1 MGFASLNPSYE
12 GFNPREQ
19 IALKLGKRRQLVGVH
34 KGRNNMSISIAADLR
49 KPDKTGGCHS
59 RGRELSMFRPA
70 LLASAIMAGL
80 GLTSP
85 VLAQSTVYIPAILE
99 LSGAGAVS
107 GTNFRDGMLLAIDE
121 INAKGGILGRKIDT
135 PLLDTQSDAGISRAQ
150 VQKVLDNNP
159 YVILGPVFSGSVL
172 VDMALTQQAEIP
184 EIVGGE
190 AAAITQKGDPY
201 VFRTSFGQQFSMP
214 KIANYIRDS
223 VKAKSVAVLWVNN
236 DFGKGGRDTFI
247 KEMAARNIKVTADIS
262 TESGQA
268 DFSADVVKIKAA
280 NADAI
285 FVYVNE
291 EESARFLREAKKQGV
306 KTALIGETT
315 LLGQKVIDLA
325 QGAAEGVRGHVG
337 LTVDAPIPAVKE
349 FAERFK
355 KRFNYVCDHNGI
367 KGYTAV
373 YFIKHVTEKMGKFD
387 SKLFAQ
393 TLHGMTITPKDE
405 PGVLMEATFD
415 KNGDIDRESFLG
427 EVVNGNQKIVEILP
441 KLGK

>member
-1 MGFASLNPSYE
+1 
-12 GFNPREQ
+12 
-19 IALKLGKRRQLVGVH
+19 
-34 KGRNNMSISIAADLR
+34 
-49 KPDKTGGCHS
+49 
-59 RGRELSMFRPA
+59 MFRSGIFA
-70 LLASAIMAGL
+70 AVVVAGL

-85 VLAQSTVYIPAILE
+85 LFAQSTVYIPAVLE

-150 VQKVLDNNP
+150 IQKVLDNNP

-214 KIANYIRDS
+214 KIANYIRDGI
-223 VKAKSVAVLWVNN
+223 KAKTVAVVWVNN
-236 DFGKGGRDTFI
+236 DFGKGGHDTFL
-247 KEMAARNIKVTADIS
+247 KEMAARNIKVVADNS
-262 TESGQA
+262 TKSGQA

-285 FVYVNE
+285 FVYLNE
-291 EESARFLREAKKQGV
+291 EESARFLREAKKQGI
-306 KTALIGETT
+306 TAPLLGETT

-337 LTVDAPIPAVKE
+337 LTVDAPIPAVTA
-349 FAERFK
+349 FADRFK

-373 YFIKHVTEKMGKFD
+373 YIIKHVTEKMGKFD

-393 TLHGMTITPKDE
+393 TLHGMTITPQEE
-405 PGVLMEATFD
+405 PGVLMEVAFD
-415 KNGDIDRESFLG
+415 NNGDVDRESFLG
-427 EVVNGNQKIVEILP
+427 EVVNGKQKIVQVLP

>member
-1 MGFASLNPSYE
+1 MSPSMSRLSLFAA
-12 GFNPREQ
+12 
-19 IALKLGKRRQLVGVH
+19 ALAAALGTAG
-34 KGRNNMSISIAADLR
+34 
-49 KPDKTGGCHS
+49 
-59 RGRELSMFRPA
+59 
-70 LLASAIMAGL
+70 SAF
-80 GLTSP
+80 
-85 VLAQSTVYIPAILE
+85 AQSTVYVPAILE

-121 INAKGGILGRKIDT
+121 INAKGGLLGRKIDT

-150 VQKVLDNNP
+150 LQKVLDNNP
-159 YVILGPVFSGSVL
+159 YVVLGPVFSGSVL

-190 AAAITQKGDPY
+190 AAGITQKSDPY

-214 KIANYIRDS
+214 KIANYMRDG
-223 VKAKSVAVLWVNN
+223 VKAKTVAVLWVNN
-236 DFGKGGRDTFI
+236 DFGKGGRDNFI
-247 KEMAARNIKVTADIS
+247 KEMAARNIKVVADIS

-268 DFSADVVKIKAA
+268 DFSADVVKIKGA

-285 FVYVNE
+285 FVYLNE
-291 EESARFLREAKKQGV
+291 EESARFLREAKKQGI
-306 KTALIGETT
+306 AAPLIGETT

-337 LTVDAPIPAVKE
+337 LTVDAPIPAVQQ
-349 FAERFK
+349 FADRFK

-373 YFIKHVTEKMGKFD
+373 YIIKHVTEKMGKFD

-393 TLHGMTITPKDE
+393 TLHGMTITPQDE
-405 PGVLMEATFD
+405 PGVLMEVSFD
-415 KNGDIDRESFLG
+415 QNGDLDRESFLG
-427 EVVNGNQKIVEILP
+427 EVVNGKQKIVATLP

>member
-1 MGFASLNPSYE
+1 MVRVS
-12 GFNPREQ
+12 
-19 IALKLGKRRQLVGVH
+19 
-34 KGRNNMSISIAADLR
+34 
-49 KPDKTGGCHS
+49 
-59 RGRELSMFRPA
+59 
-70 LLASAIMAGL
+70 LLASTIALAL

-85 VLAQSTVYIPAILE
+85 LHAQSTVSMPAILE

-135 PLLDTQSDAGISRAQ
+135 PLLDTQSDAGVSRAQ
-150 VQKVLDNNP
+150 LQKVLDNNP
-159 YVILGPVFSGSVL
+159 YVVLGPVFSGSVL

-190 AAAITQKGDPY
+190 AAAITQKNDPY

-214 KIANYIRDS
+214 KIANYIRDG
-223 VKAKSVAVLWVNN
+223 VKAKSVAIVWVNN
-236 DFGKGGRDTFI
+236 DFGKGGHDTFV
-247 KEMAARNIKVTADIS
+247 KEMAARGIKVVADVS
-262 TESGQA
+262 TESGQV
-268 DFSADVVKIKAA
+268 DFSADVVKVLGA
-280 NADAI
+280 NADAV
-285 FVYVNE
+285 FVYLNE
-291 EESARFLREAKKQGV
+291 EESARFLREAKKQGI
-306 KTALIGETT
+306 KAPLIGETT

-337 LTVDAPIPAVKE
+337 LTVDAPIPAVTE

-373 YFIKHVTEKMGKFD
+373 YIVKYVTEKTGKFD

-393 TLHGMTITPKDE
+393 TLHGLTITPAQE
-405 PGVLMEATFD
+405 PGVLMEVTFD
-415 KNGDIDRESFLG
+415 GNGDVDRQSFLG
-427 EVVNGNQKIVEILP
+427 EVVNGKQKIVEILP

>member
-1 MGFASLNPSYE
+1 
-12 GFNPREQ
+12 
-19 IALKLGKRRQLVGVH
+19 
-34 KGRNNMSISIAADLR
+34 
-49 KPDKTGGCHS
+49 
-59 RGRELSMFRPA
+59 MFRSGFFA
-70 LLASAIMAGL
+70 GLILAGL

-85 VLAQSTVYIPAILE
+85 VFAQSTVYIPAVLE

-107 GTNFRDGMLLAIDE
+107 GTNFRDGMLLAIEE
-121 INAKGGILGRKIDT
+121 INAKGGILGRKIET
-135 PLLDTQSDAGISRAQ
+135 PVLDTQSDASVSRAQ
-150 VQKVLDNNP
+150 VQKVLDNSP

-190 AAAITQKGDPY
+190 AAAITQKNDPY

-214 KIANYIRDS
+214 KIANYMRDS
-223 VKAKSVAVLWVNN
+223 VKAKSVAVVWVNN
-236 DFGKGGRDTFI
+236 DFGKGGRDTFT
-247 KEMAARNIKVTADIS
+247 KEMAARNIKVAADVS

-268 DFSADVVKIKAA
+268 DFSADVIKIAAA

-285 FVYVNE
+285 FVYLNE
-291 EESARFLREAKKQGV
+291 EECARFLREAKKQGI
-306 KTALIGETT
+306 KTPLIGETT

-337 LTVDAPIPAVKE
+337 LTVDAPIPAVQQ

-373 YFIKHVTEKMGKFD
+373 HFIKYVTEKIGKFD

-393 TLHGMTITPKDE
+393 TLHGLTISPKDE
-405 PGVLMEATFD
+405 PGVLMEVTFEN
-415 KNGDIDRESFLG
+415 NGDIDRDSFLG
-427 EVVNGNQKIVEILP
+427 EVVDGKQKIVAILP

>member
-1 MGFASLNPSYE
+1 
-12 GFNPREQ
+12 
-19 IALKLGKRRQLVGVH
+19 
-34 KGRNNMSISIAADLR
+34 MSISIAAL
-49 KPDKTGGCHS
+49 
-59 RGRELSMFRPA
+59 FR
-70 LLASAIMAGL
+70 LGLASAIMTGL

-306 KTALIGETT
+306 KTPLVGETT

-325 QGAAEGVRGHVG
+325 QGAADGVRGHVG

-367 KGYTAV
+367 KGYTVV
-373 YFIKHVTEKMGKFD
+373 YIITHATEKMGKFD

-393 TLHGMTITPKDE
+393 TLHGMTITPKVE

-441 KLGK
+441 KLGR